1 MKGTNKTLMT
11 CASDLKQQE
20 RTHSNS
26 SVSVSARGYSNMST
40 SVQCVK
46 YFIFHS
52 TKYNTNFSENP
63 GILSLALFG

>member
-20 RTHSNS
+20 HTHSNS

-46 YFIFHS
+46 YFIFRS
-52 TKYNTNFSENP
+52 TKYNTNFSGNP